1 MKLRTI
7 PFDKLRASKLPIRQ
21 AQGKQNDQ
29 GIAIIISVII
39 LNLILV
45 GTLVISKIFTGEIIN
60 SRILYNS
67 TAAYYAAE
75 SGIEYALFRNNKI
88 KGGIISSGPCLETN
102 ELNESKKFNIKEL
115 RCETNVTVKV
125 NDKKEQDI
133 NIKSTGFYKSKEG
146 DAKRK
151 IEINI
156 KTTPTPQP

>member
-1 MKLRTI
+1 MKLQTI
-7 PFDKLRASKLPIRQ
+7 PFDKLKTSKLPIRQ

-75 SGIEYALFRNNKI
+75 SGIEYTLFRKNKTANNI
-88 KGGIISSGPCLETN
+88 LGSSSCPNTN
-102 ELNESKKFNIKEL
+102 GSKEFNIEEL
-115 RCETNVTVKV
+115 RCVIDT
-125 NDKKEQDI
+125 KKEGDTKI
-133 NIKSTGFYKSKEG
+133 NIKSTGFYGSKEG

-156 KTTPTPQP
+156 KTTPIPNP